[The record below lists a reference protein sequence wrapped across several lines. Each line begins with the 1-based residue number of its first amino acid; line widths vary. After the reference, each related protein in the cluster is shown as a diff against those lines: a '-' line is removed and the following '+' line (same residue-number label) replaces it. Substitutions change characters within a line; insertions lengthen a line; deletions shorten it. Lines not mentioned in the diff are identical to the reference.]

1 MDSYLISFHLNNSDD
16 YNQVSERIRRYP
28 KWARVMN
35 NVWIVKCD
43 SKLTD
48 VRESIS
54 SIINEN
60 GGSVLVIKVNNDAW
74 GTYAVDKEVTDF
86 MKVFNNI
93 GGTCGDLRLW
103 PHFLLYLL
111 CRRCTG

>member
-16 YNQVSERIRRYP
+16 YNQVSERIRSYP
-28 KWARVMN
+28 KWARVMS
-35 NVWIVKCD
+35 NVWFVKCD

-60 GGSVLVIKVNNDAW
+60 GGSVLVIEVNNDAW
-74 GTYAVDKEVTDF
+74 GTYAVDKEVTDW
-86 MKVFNNI
+86 MKENI
-93 GGTCGDLRLW
+93 
-103 PHFLLYLL
+103 
-111 CRRCTG
+111 